1 MGFLIAAVL
10 FICGGFILV
19 DSFMMAGSVGNIMQQ
34 DYVQARLIGGATIL
48 ALAAILWVLSGIAE
62 SLAKMT
68 KLGASVAAP
77 VQQPVAPAAA
87 AHQPAPARPAP
98 TTSGWQCAE
107 CGKVNPPMSPVCACG
122 NLRA

>member
-10 FICGGFILV
+10 FLCGGFVLV
-19 DSFMMAGSVGNIMQQ
+19 DAFMMAGSVGNILQQ

-48 ALAAILWVLSGIAE
+48 ALAAILWVLCGIAE
-62 SLAKMT
+62 SLAKLT
-68 KLGASVAAP
+68 KVGVSVAAP
-77 VQQPVAPAAA
+77 VQQVSIPAAA
-87 AHQPAPARPAP
+87 THQPAPARPAP
-98 TTSGWQCAE
+98 APSGWQCAE